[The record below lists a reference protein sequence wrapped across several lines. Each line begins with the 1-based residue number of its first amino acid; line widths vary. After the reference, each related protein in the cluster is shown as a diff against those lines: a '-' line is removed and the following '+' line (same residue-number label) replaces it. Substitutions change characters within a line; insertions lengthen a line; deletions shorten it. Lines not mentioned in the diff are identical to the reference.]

1 MPLPGPPAEN
11 DPPPPMSI
19 FKTCKKYV
27 KSVTKLIKI
36 QAKKVVKIQRGTYT
50 KRNKVLM
57 LVGNTFKAYDQ
68 VG

>member
-36 QAKKVVKIQRGTYT
+36 QVKKGCENTT
-50 KRNKVLM
+50 
-57 LVGNTFKAYDQ
+57 GNLHKTE
-68 VG
+68 

>member
-19 FKTCKKYV
+19 FKTCKKCE
-27 KSVTKLIKI
+27 KNFFIKI
-36 QAKKVVKIQRGTYT
+36 QSKKVVKIQRGTYT
-50 KRNKVLM
+50 KRNKVPM